1 MSTNDVMSFST
12 LFEKDKI
19 ESLSGIREIV
29 CGMRAFNKD
38 AGHCGEGLVD
48 SKYMYPST
56 LFIYHKKGLRTCH
69 LKPTDFIKKKCR
81 RFACNAKLCEQFS
94 SVSY

>member
-1 MSTNDVMSFST
+1 MMSTNDVMSFST
-12 LFEKDKI
+12 LYEKDKI

-48 SKYMYPST
+48 SKYKYPST
-56 LFIYHKKGLRTCH
+56 VFIHHKKELRTCH
-69 LKPTDFIKKKCR
+69 LKPTDLIKKKM
-81 RFACNAKLCEQFS
+81 
-94 SVSY
+94 